1 MMNEN
6 DFNKLIENK
15 TDYEIILM
23 ILRTNLKLMELGS
36 KSTPEEKEILS
47 YHVISGLN
55 EYSSQMLKTFKKY
68 VS

>member
-6 DFNKLIENK
+6 DFSKLIENK

-36 KSTPEEKEILS
+36 KSTPEEQEILS
-47 YHVISGLN
+47 YQVIAGLN
-55 EYSSQMLKTFKKY
+55 EYSSQMLKSLRKY